1 MLIAIEVTFSF
12 DNAIIN
18 AKTLGRLSP
27 FWQRLFL
34 TVGIVIAI
42 FGMRIVFPV
51 VLVMI
56 TAHLPWHEV
65 LNLALH
71 HPHDYARHL
80 EDAHTS
86 IAAFGG
92 AFLLTLALYFFL
104 DDVRDVLWLKKIER
118 PLRRLA
124 NWWAPL
130 MIAVVVVGVAAT
142 IPLNDEPV
150 KALYAGY
157 LGIATYAALKLAID
171 GMNRLVGAGQPQ
183 THITGV
189 AAFVSFLYLEVLDAS
204 FSFDGVIG
212 AFAITSSVLLI
223 AAGLGAGA
231 VWVRSL
237 TVYMVRK
244 GTLDSYKYL
253 EHGAHYTVALLSLL
267 LLASLWFTIPDAVS
281 GGAGLLI
288 IGLALRASIIEK
300 KRGEAGR

>member
-1 MLIAIEVTFSF
+1 VLIAIEVTFSF